1 MKRIVIFLVT
11 AMVFALP
18 ASVLAA
24 DGSEPATASSK
35 QPLGVYV
42 GGHLGLS
49 VAHLT
54 GMGMGGPAGSD
65 SDGSWGAIS
74 AGHGSKNDSLFGG
87 GASFGYDFS
96 PRLNVPIRV
105 EVDYTARNRADV
117 SGPANFSSWYT
128 PTSAGQPQDFDAVGK
143 LTTKLQLQTLMAN
156 AWVDIPTGMDLTP
169 YFGGGIGIGF
179 IRHKA
184 SYSGVANPG
193 GTIDDSYGR
202 DHETN
207 FAWSV
212 GGGVAYDITQN
223 WTVDLGYKYI
233 DAGKSTVR
241 LHEDG
246 EALPVKAKADAQV
259 HDVMLGLRFTF

>member
-1 MKRIVIFLVT
+1 MKRIVIFLVS
-11 AMVFALP
+11 AMVLALP
-18 ASVLAA
+18 VSALAA
-24 DGSEPATASSK
+24 DGSEPATGPDK
-35 QPLGVYV
+35 LLGVYV

-49 VAHLT
+49 VGNLT
-54 GMGMGGPAGSD
+54 GMGMDGSAGSD
-65 SDGSWGAIS
+65 SGGSWGAVS

-96 PRLNVPIRV
+96 PRLNVPVRV
-105 EVDYTARNRADV
+105 EVDSTARNRADV
-117 SGPANFSSWYT
+117 SGPANFSSWEAN
-128 PTSAGQPQDFDAVGK
+128 SAGNRTDYDARGK

-212 GGGVAYDITQN
+212 GGGVAYDVTQN

-246 EALPVKAKADAQV
+246 DALPVKAKADAQV
-259 HDVMLGLRFTF
+259 HDIMLGVRFTF